1 MFACSI
7 DSTAAG
13 RWYEA
18 LLGVS
23 YPSTDRAFGVHIFA
37 FSAQAVT
44 LYSENFAGEFKIV
57 GPFGDDPN
65 TYVPI
70 GFS

>member
-1 MFACSI
+1 MI
-7 DSTAAG
+7 
-13 RWYEA
+13 A
-18 LLGVS
+18 LL
-23 YPSTDRAFGVHIFA
+23 AFIFFA

-44 LYSENFAGEFKIV
+44 FYSENFAGEFKRV

>member
-1 MFACSI
+1 MI
-7 DSTAAG
+7 
-13 RWYEA
+13 A
-18 LLGVS
+18 LL
-23 YPSTDRAFGVHIFA
+23 AFIFFA

-44 LYSENFAGEFKIV
+44 FYSENFAGEFKIV

-70 GFS
+70 GFSLTWVTILRRGRSFSNCSSPGRPA